1 MCHNVHMRAIS
12 IRELHLATGRWV
24 RRAGARDAV
33 VITDRGR
40 PVATLVPYQ
49 GSHSRR
55 GLPDREKEIR
65 KLPRL
70 PVDSGDIVSEM
81 RERG

>member
-1 MCHNVHMRAIS
+1 MKAIS

-24 RRAGARDAV
+24 RRAEARDAV

-40 PVATLVPYQ
+40 PVATLMAYQ
-49 GSHSRR
+49 EKHDRR
-55 GLPDREKEIR
+55 RLPDREAEIR

-70 PVDSGDIVSEM
+70 PVDSSDVVSEL
-81 RERG
+81 RDRG